1 MAVGYR
7 YMPPA
12 TVHYARATGPYASS
26 CHAAWQRMEA
36 WLHASGARRRVRQA
50 FGIFYDNP
58 RTTAPE
64 LVRYDAC
71 VPVMPYVDLAPGWGI
86 SRQTLPGGAYAVHT
100 HTGSYAHT
108 AQLFSSL
115 QGEIIPKR
123 GLKVDCDRPFMAI
136 YLNDPHTTREI
147 YRRTEL
153 CIPVLPIP
161 MALASNDY
169 GRAGHDVTA
178 AARRIAG

>member
-1 MAVGYR
+1 MAVSYR

-12 TVHYARATGPYASS
+12 TVHYARATGPYASA
-26 CHAAWQRMEA
+26 CNAAWQRMDA
-36 WLHASGARRRVRQA
+36 WLDECGARRRVRQA
-50 FGIFYDNP
+50 FGIFHDNP

-71 VPVMPYVDLAPGWGI
+71 VPVMPGVDLAPGWGI

-100 HTGSYAHT
+100 HTGSYANT
-108 AQLFSSL
+108 AHLFSSL
-115 QGEIIPKR
+115 HCEIIPKR
-123 GLKVDCDRPFMAI
+123 GLKVDYDRPFMAV
-136 YLNDPHTTREI
+136 YLNDPRTTREI

-161 MALASNDY
+161 MAIATNDDSRQVYDVVGIAKRVAS
-169 GRAGHDVTA
+169 
-178 AARRIAG
+178 